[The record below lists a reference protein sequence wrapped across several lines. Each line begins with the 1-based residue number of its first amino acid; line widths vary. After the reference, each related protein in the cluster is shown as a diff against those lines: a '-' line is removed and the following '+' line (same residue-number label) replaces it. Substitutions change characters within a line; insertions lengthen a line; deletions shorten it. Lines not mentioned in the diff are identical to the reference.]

1 MEIYLTNNFRDN
13 YIKIIL
19 ILFCVTEEINMSIIE
34 SKVCIKCGSVNIQ
47 LDKEKFVCGD
57 CGLTFCV
64 FNGGK
69 KHP

>member
-1 MEIYLTNNFRDN
+1 
-13 YIKIIL
+13 
-19 ILFCVTEEINMSIIE
+19 MSIIE
-34 SKVCIKCGSVNIQ
+34 SKVCIKCGSVHIQ